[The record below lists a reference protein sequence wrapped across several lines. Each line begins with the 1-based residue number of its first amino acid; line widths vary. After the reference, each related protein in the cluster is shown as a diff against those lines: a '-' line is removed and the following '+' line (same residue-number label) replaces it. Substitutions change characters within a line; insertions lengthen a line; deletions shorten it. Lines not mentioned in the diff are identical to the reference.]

1 MQEMIKKFH
10 DRFDKKTFT
19 ADDNKLLLY
28 LTDAE
33 NRMDKKVWGVM
44 YEQGLLYLTA
54 HLLFLAGFHE
64 NSPKK
69 GEYSADPNA
78 LYTSDGVGDVTA
90 SANFSGTEKDWFKTS
105 AFGEQYLVLESRI
118 NNYALAIGMNW

>member
-1 MQEMIKKFH
+1 MQEMLKKFR
-10 DRFDKKTFT
+10 DRFGEKTFT
-19 ADDNKLLLY
+19 DDNNKLLLY

-44 YEQGLLYLTA
+44 YEQGLMYLTA
-54 HLLFLAGFHE
+54 YLLFLAGFHE

-69 GEYSADPNA
+69 GGHSADPNA
-78 LYTSDGVGDVTA
+78 LYASDGVGDVTA
-90 SANFSGTEKDWFKTS
+90 SASFSGTEKDWFKTS
-105 AFGEQYLVLESRI
+105 AFGEQYLELESRI